1 VSPDV
6 VLVTPAA
13 GATGV
18 DPNTAPSVR
27 FSEPIDRATIT
38 TASLRLTSGGTPVP
52 STVSFFDGDRTVALT
67 PALALKL
74 NTSYTIEATTAIAD
88 PAGNHL
94 SSAIASSFKVQ
105 SPDTTAPRV
114 SLLAPANGAVNV
126 PVGSDIKVTFTEPI
140 DVSTISPASFKVSV
154 SGAPIAGHFTFA
166 DGNATVRFAPDAPL
180 PFDAVV
186 VLQLTAGITDLF
198 QNALADEAGHPL
210 TAPLTYT
217 FLTGTF
223 GITSPAKGSDV
234 LERSALTLAAQASS
248 SLQLATVTFAV
259 NGQAMA
265 PAAGPAFT
273 TVYNVGLASATP
285 TLTITATGRDAAG
298 TQVAQDQV
306 TVSVLTGLQ
315 AQPRLLGVPL
325 GATGLLRLG
334 LPAPLATDLS
344 IQLSVVNPAI
354 ATVASASAVLSAG
367 QTEVVVPVTGVA
379 TGATTIVATSAR
391 GTAWAVAAV
400 SPLVPKTLGVDAPT
414 TGVVV
419 VPARVLGHVFAPV
432 GGQQTVNVPLLSQP
446 AIASVPVTISSTN
459 PAVANVSGAVTIAQ
473 GARTATI
480 SITTG
485 IAGTAILTLRVG
497 NEISQLVIVVGNP
510 APGTA
515 PPTLAAPVSVVVI
528 PSLSA
533 AGRLY
538 SAPGSQSQF
547 GVTVLSSP
555 AATATTVTV
564 TSSDPSIASVSGP
577 VTIPAGSK
585 VATVTLVSGAAGTAT
600 LTFRAGNETRQV
612 TIVVGPPAP
621 GTAPPIVANAVG
633 FVVLPAPSAGK
644 LITSPAAHPSFA
656 LQLLSAAAGAATP
669 VTVTTSDAN
678 IANVSGPVVIPA
690 GARVATVTL
699 VTGVAGSAT

>member
-1 VSPDV
+1 
-6 VLVTPAA
+6 
-13 GATGV
+13 
-18 DPNTAPSVR
+18 
-27 FSEPIDRATIT
+27 
-38 TASLRLTSGGTPVP
+38 
-52 STVSFFDGDRTVALT
+52 
-67 PALALKL
+67 
-74 NTSYTIEATTAIAD
+74 
-88 PAGNHL
+88 
-94 SSAIASSFKVQ
+94 
-105 SPDTTAPRV
+105 
-114 SLLAPANGAVNV
+114 
-126 PVGSDIKVTFTEPI
+126 
-140 DVSTISPASFKVSV
+140 
-154 SGAPIAGHFTFA
+154 
-166 DGNATVRFAPDAPL
+166 
-180 PFDAVV
+180 
-186 VLQLTAGITDLF
+186 
-198 QNALADEAGHPL
+198 
-210 TAPLTYT
+210 
-217 FLTGTF
+217 
-223 GITSPAKGSDV
+223 
-234 LERSALTLAAQASS
+234 
-248 SLQLATVTFAV
+248 
-259 NGQAMA
+259 M
-265 PAAGPAFT
+265 
-273 TVYNVGLASATP
+273 
-285 TLTITATGRDAAG
+285 
-298 TQVAQDQV
+298 
-306 TVSVLTGLQ
+306 
-315 AQPRLLGVPL
+315 
-325 GATGLLRLG
+325 
-334 LPAPLATDLS
+334 
-344 IQLSVVNPAI
+344 NPAI
-354 ATVASASAVLSAG
+354 ATLASASAVLSAG

-515 PPTLAAPVSVVVI
+515 PPTLAAPVSIVVI

-699 VTGVAGSAT
+699 VTGVAGSATLTFRAGSETRELTVIVGTPPPGTEPPIFASPVGVVVIQQRLLGTVFSPIGGQPSVNLTVLSNPAASATPVVVTTTDASVASVSGSPVVPVGSRVASLHIVTGVQGVATLTLRAGAEVTQIVVVVGTPPASQMPLVTARIVGVEVKQ